1 MCIRCS
7 RVEQNPNTNR
17 NQNNLKEQIEEKLLE
32 LMNDRLDKVLSAKSE
47 EESDHHLKS
56 FEYFKKSLIEIKTI
70 YKGSVIWTLIFKS
83 VRSLK
88 GFWKDYKTGLIKD
101 IFQNDFITE
110 ELLSEFSLQA
120 AELEVSLR
128 LEEFDVCLKE
138 LTGIQYIISNK
149 NIKLLLCINI
159 LSRFYVYCK

>member
-7 RVEQNPNTNR
+7 RVEQNPNIKR
-17 NQNNLKEQIEEKLLE
+17 NQNDLKEQIEEKLLE

-56 FEYFKKSLIEIKTI
+56 FKYFKKSLIEIKTI

-83 VRSLK
+83 VGSLK

-101 IFQNDFITE
+101 MFQNDFITE

-120 AELEVSLR
+120 AELEVYLR
-128 LEEFDVCLKE
+128 LEEFDVCLRE
-138 LTGIQYIISNK
+138 LTGTCILYYIQ
-149 NIKLLLCINI
+149 
-159 LSRFYVYCK
+159 

>member
-1 MCIRCS
+1 MCIQCS

-47 EESDHHLKS
+47 EECDHHLKS

-83 VRSLK
+83 VGSLK

-101 IFQNDFITE
+101 MLQHDFITE

-120 AELEVSLR
+120 AELEVSVR
-128 LEEFDVCLKE
+128 LEGFDVCLKE

-149 NIKLLLCINI
+149 NI
-159 LSRFYVYCK
+159 